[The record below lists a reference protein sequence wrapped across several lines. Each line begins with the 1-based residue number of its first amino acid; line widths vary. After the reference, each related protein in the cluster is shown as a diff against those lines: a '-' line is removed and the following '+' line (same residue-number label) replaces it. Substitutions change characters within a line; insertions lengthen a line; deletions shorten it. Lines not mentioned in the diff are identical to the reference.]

1 MPRSEAQPRGSG
13 RVVVV
18 EDDPLQAESLA
29 FILRQEGYD
38 VDLAFTGAEGLS
50 LARGQPAPDTVLLDV
65 ALPDLSGVEVARRL
79 RAGSNVPII
88 MLTARRNESDKITG
102 LDAGADDYVTKPFS
116 HGELL
121 ARIRAQIRRGPL
133 APVAPRCPAH
143 GVFIVGALR
152 IDTGMRRLTRDG
164 RVIDVSARE
173 FDILR
178 LLAEAAGRVV
188 ERQQL
193 FASVWGPGFYGD
205 ERALDVYVRMIRKKI
220 EPDPSRPMYLHTVRG
235 VGYRLAQEPWPRRVL
250 RQSLSA
256 RCAGGWRRRTPA
268 WRWPALR
275 RPRCTPPPSCAAG
288 STSASRSTWRM
299 RRALLA
305 DAVGPPLAAE
315 DAAAVAGVHT
325 CESIR

>member
-1 MPRSEAQPRGSG
+1 MSDINDTAGGSG

-29 FILRQEGYD
+29 FILRQEGYV
-38 VDLAFTGAEGLS
+38 VDLASTGAEALVIA
-50 LARGQPAPDTVLLDV
+50 LNQPAPDTVLLDV

-88 MLTARRNESDKITG
+88 MLTARRNEIDKITG

-121 ARIRAQIRRGPL
+121 ARIRAQIRRVPTTPD
-133 APVAPRCPAH
+133 AADVVH
-143 GVFIVGALR
+143 GVYTVGQLR
-152 IDTGMRRLTRDG
+152 LDIGVRRITREE

-178 LLAEAAGRVV
+178 HLAEAAGRVV

-193 FASVWGPGFYGD
+193 FNSVWGPSFYGD
-205 ERALDVYVRMIRKKI
+205 ERALDVYIRMIRKKI

-235 VGYRLAQEPWPRRVL
+235 VGYRLAEER
-250 RQSLSA
+250 
-256 RCAGGWRRRTPA
+256 
-268 WRWPALR
+268 
-275 RPRCTPPPSCAAG
+275 AA
-288 STSASRSTWRM
+288 
-299 RRALLA
+299 
-305 DAVGPPLAAE
+305 DE
-315 DAAAVAGVHT
+315 
-325 CESIR
+325 C

>member
-1 MPRSEAQPRGSG
+1 MPEIESQPRGSG
-13 RVVVV
+13 RVVVI

-29 FILRQEGYD
+29 FILRQEGYV

-50 LARGQPAPDTVLLDV
+50 IARGQPAPDTVLLDV

-133 APVAPRCPAH
+133 AAVAPDLAH
-143 GVFIVGALR
+143 GVFTVGALR

-193 FASVWGPGFYGD
+193 FASVWGPAFYGD

-235 VGYRLAQEPWPRRVL
+235 VGYRLAHEPVPDE
-250 RQSLSA
+250 
-256 RCAGGWRRRTPA
+256 C
-268 WRWPALR
+268 
-275 RPRCTPPPSCAAG
+275 
-288 STSASRSTWRM
+288 
-299 RRALLA
+299 
-305 DAVGPPLAAE
+305 
-315 DAAAVAGVHT
+315 
-325 CESIR
+325 